1 MRYRCSLP
9 LCPVHLVVALDAVA
23 RPGDAL
29 EENALQ
35 LKPRW
40 LRQRSVERW
49 EVPVPDDRL
58 LQGATAESEALSQ
71 LPLPRFACSGG
82 SEDVRP
88 DPNSQSSQHP
98 SVLQQE
104 LLKLEQQQILWMKL
118 QLRQKLAQ
126 RVQELQGQL
135 LLQQGVGHDNGG
147 YPMASSPYLES
158 PVQASMGSWSEIQME
173 NETWSKPKVK
183 VSKAAKTPKPKVRGA
198 QAEDTQ
204 NQLPKANLNKTDDKN
219 TGGSTAGMVFPSF

>member
-1 MRYRCSLP
+1 MDGNQPMYLAPDLLSN
-9 LCPVHLVVALDAVA
+9 
-23 RPGDAL
+23 
-29 EENALQ
+29 ENFQEPEDLA
-35 LKPRW
+35 
-40 LRQRSVERW
+40 
-49 EVPVPDDRL
+49 
-58 LQGATAESEALSQ
+58 Q

-98 SVLQQE
+98 STLRQE

-118 QLRQKLAQ
+118 QLRDRLSQ

-147 YPMASSPYLES
+147 YPASSPYLES
-158 PVQASMGSWSEIQME
+158 PVQASMGSWHETQME
-173 NETWSKPKVK
+173 NKTWSKPKVK
-183 VSKAAKTPKPKVRGA
+183 AIKAAKAPKPKVRGA

-204 NQLPKANLNKTDDKN
+204 NQSAKTNLNTTDKN
-219 TGGSTAGMVFPSF
+219 TGASAADMVFPSF

>member
-1 MRYRCSLP
+1 MADMDGNQPMYVSPDLTSC
-9 LCPVHLVVALDAVA
+9 
-23 RPGDAL
+23 
-29 EENALQ
+29 ENFQ
-35 LKPRW
+35 
-40 LRQRSVERW
+40 
-49 EVPVPDDRL
+49 
-58 LQGATAESEALSQ
+58 AESEALSQ

-88 DPNSQSSQHP
+88 DQNSQSSQHP

-147 YPMASSPYLES
+147 YPMASSPYLQS
-158 PVQASMGSWSEIQME
+158 PVQASMGSWSETQME